1 MFVEFD
7 LSENANLKFLSLTT
21 RRELYEVEGPFAKYI
36 PGLLSRVTSDHISCI
51 DLDLDCLTG
60 EILRESFS
68 RLNSVLSRP
77 VFNNLR
83 NIHISLFRIRG
94 LRGHGRIEKQDAD
107 LVEQLW
113 LSFDKR
119 DILGCVSYM
128 SILIEIASMNY
139 PSGSTFTP
147 IGTSAPNILNTT
159 RNKYLLSELVCSG
172 ITRKTPGN
180 VMISSEAKTAVLL
193 SSRRLPVL
201 LRVACILAILQTPT
215 ARTML
220 NRRDRSTP
228 VLLH

>member
-1 MFVEFD
+1 M
-7 LSENANLKFLSLTT
+7 
-21 RRELYEVEGPFAKYI
+21 EGPFAKYI

-83 NIHISLFRIRG
+83 NIRISLFRIRG

-119 DILGCVSYM
+119 NILGCVSYM
-128 SILIEIASMNY
+128 SITIEIASMNC

-147 IGTSAPNILNTT
+147 IGESAPNIVNTT
-159 RNKYLLSELVCSG
+159 TVECLVSGLVCSG
-172 ITRKTPGN
+172 ITMKTPGN
-180 VMISSEAKTAVLL
+180 VMISSEVTTVMLL

-201 LRVACILAILQTPT
+201 LRVVCILAILQTPT
-215 ARTML
+215 ARTMP
-220 NRRDRSTP
+220 NRRNRSTP